1 MTLWW
6 QWFAAIVAGRVDLD
20 GSGEAVYSRPPNAPL
35 DWKKGCLIHNSDF
48 SFLTVLTSRKP
59 RSSYNG
65 TDVLLRQT
73 KRFEKKWIAEG
84 R

>member
-35 DWKKGCLIHNSDF
+35 DWKKGCLIHIA
-48 SFLTVLTSRKP
+48 
-59 RSSYNG
+59 SS
-65 TDVLLRQT
+65 
-73 KRFEKKWIAEG
+73 
-84 R
+84 